1 MYNLGKNIIHY
12 KEIDSTQKE
21 VWRRI
26 ENNNIESGTLII
38 ADRQTQG
45 IGTHGRTWYAD
56 ENGSII
62 FSFPVFLD
70 TRICN
75 LDNFTIEI
83 AISIVEVFEQLY
95 KIKLDIKK
103 PNDLMIKGKK
113 VGGILTQTKVQGE
126 NVKNIVIGIGINT
139 NKIVFEKE
147 IKDIATSIKNEFDI
161 DVDNKKVITEFCKN
175 FEIKI
180 RSVL

>member
-113 VGGILTQTKVQGE
+113 VGGILTQT
-126 NVKNIVIGIGINT
+126 I
-139 NKIVFEKE
+139 
-147 IKDIATSIKNEFDI
+147 
-161 DVDNKKVITEFCKN
+161 
-175 FEIKI
+175 
-180 RSVL
+180 